1 MHCVGAGKFCVWPL
15 LRMLGGVKL
24 TKYCLFQRCLN
35 FESIKCPRGRNEE
48 KKPIHYLFL
57 QIGIQINSKRHFGKK
72 WGLVLSN

>member
-15 LRMLGGVKL
+15 LRKLGGVKL

-48 KKPIHYLFL
+48 KKPIHITYFCNLEFKL
-57 QIGIQINSKRHFGKK
+57 IQNAT
-72 WGLVLSN
+72 LVKNGV